1 MSCAAGVTF
10 ARDATAGSEPEYPVV
25 FAVIGEYGTNDANAA
40 AVAALVN
47 TVIQPQFIVTVGNN
61 NFGDADLAGYDLA
74 VGQFYSPYIGNY
86 VGTYGTGSIVNRFFP
101 AVGYLDW
108 NFKTGYDPFLNYFTL
123 PDEERAYTTMVGPVH
138 LFVVNSDV
146 HEPAGR
152 TADSVQSEFIRLV
165 MEASPA
171 PWMFVFMQQSP
182 FSSGDNFGSD
192 TTMRWPFKQW
202 GADAVFSGN
211 NRNFERLDIGGVP
224 YFVNGAGGAD
234 LQGFGALV
242 PQSKFRFS
250 DFHGAIKVIVTANQA
265 TVQFWS
271 VENGGTLVHSHVIPA
286 TDPIADLVHPTST
299 WKYLDDGSD
308 QGTAWR
314 ATDFDD
320 SAWPSGRAQLGYGE
334 GDELTGISSG
344 PDPKNQYITTY
355 LRHTFQVQDPQAFSG
370 LDLSLL
376 RDDGAI
382 VYLNGVEVIRSNM
395 PPGPVTFT
403 TPAVSEIIF
412 QDQNNYFPWSI
423 NVCLLNAA
431 PLDNVLAVEVHQ
443 ASATDGDMSFDLFLT
458 PKPRLPL
465 TGRCVADISPSCGD
479 GVVDGG
485 DLQLLLSQ
493 LGRCPHTSKQPTA
506 QTSIGPAPATTFC
519 AADLNRDG
527 VVDGYD
533 LRILLHT
540 FGTCH

>member
-1 MSCAAGVTF
+1 MWCAAGLTF
-10 ARDATAGSEPEYPVV
+10 TRGAAAGSDPKYPVV
-25 FAVIGEYGTNDANAA
+25 FAVIGEYGTNDTNAA
-40 AVAALVN
+40 AVATLVN
-47 TVIQPQFIVTVGNN
+47 TVIQPQFVVTVGNN
-61 NFGDADLAGYDLA
+61 NYGDADLAGYDLA

-86 VGTYGTGSIVNRFFP
+86 VGTYGTGSVVNRFFP

-182 FSSGDNFGSD
+182 FSSGDTFGSD
-192 TTMRWPFKQW
+192 TAMRWPFKQW

-211 NRNFERLDIGGVP
+211 NRNFERLDIAGVP
-224 YFVNGAGGAD
+224 YFVNGAGGAE
-234 LQGFGALV
+234 LQNFSALV

-250 DFHGAIKVIVTANQA
+250 DFHGAIKVIVNAAEA

-271 VENGGTLVHSHVIPA
+271 VENGGTLVHSHIVPA
-286 TDPIADLVHPTST
+286 TDPIADIIHPTSS

-314 ATDFDD
+314 EIGFDD
-320 SAWPSGRAQLGYGE
+320 STWLSGRAQLGYGE
-334 GDELTGISSG
+334 GDELTAISSG
-344 PDPKNQYITTY
+344 PDPKNPYTTSY
-355 LRHTFQVQDPQAFSG
+355 LRHSFQVSDPLAFSS
-370 LDLSLL
+370 LELSLL

-412 QDQNNYFPWSI
+412 QDQNNYFAWP
-423 NVCLLNAA
+423 VDACLLHAA
-431 PLDNVLAVEVHQ
+431 PLANVLAVEVHQ
-443 ASATDGDMSFDLFLT
+443 ASATDGDMGFDLFLT

-465 TGRCVADISPSCGD
+465 TVRCVADISPSCGD
-479 GVVDGG
+479 GVVDGH

-493 LGRCPHTSKQPTA
+493 LGRCLPF
-506 QTSIGPAPATTFC
+506 SIGPAAPLTLC
-519 AADLNRDG
+519 AADLDRDG
-527 VVDGYD
+527 FVDGHD
-533 LRILLHT
+533 LRILLHAL
-540 FGTCH
+540 GTCP